1 MRSVVPTV
9 AALMSVALFACAAPG
24 FAAPARVPSP
34 DLQVTGASL
43 FLAGASTPL
52 WSENGNA
59 ERAIASTTKL
69 MTALVVLQ
77 HVRSLNE
84 VFTQGSWVDQPG
96 DSQIGL
102 VPGERMTVRDLLVA
116 LLLPSADDAA
126 ADLAYNVGHGST
138 ATFVAMMN
146 AEARKLGL
154 DHTHYTT
161 PSGLDTPGNYSSPDD
176 LVRLA
181 DYDMS
186 ASAFFRRTVDLRS
199 ARITVGDDRFTVTN
213 TDTLLAKVPWV
224 HGIKTG
230 HTLDAGYVLV
240 SEGTRDGLTLTVSVL
255 GTDSEAARDAN
266 ALALLNYGFSDF
278 HRVRPLR
285 RGTTFAR
292 LPVAYSSVRATVLVG
307 RSFADVVPDSA
318 HIVLERRL
326 PSQLRG
332 PLAAGTVVG
341 HVRVL
346 VSGRVVAHVPLVLAR
361 RLPAVSTLT
370 KVSQALDGPFT
381 LIFVVLVF
389 VAAVVF
395 LVRRRHPRVVAAGHS
410 RQR

>member
-1 MRSVVPTV
+1 MRRFVV
-9 AALMSVALFACAAPG
+9 AAAAMASAALLVCAAPTI
-24 FAAPARVPSP
+24 AATAP

-43 FLAGASTPL
+43 FVAGAAKPL

-59 ERAIASTTKL
+59 ELPIASTTKL

-77 HVRSLNE
+77 HVRNLNR

-102 VPGERMTVRDLLVA
+102 VPGERMNVRDLLVA

-126 ADLAYNVGHGST
+126 ADLAYNLGHGST
-138 ATFVAMMN
+138 ARFVAMMN
-146 AEARKLGL
+146 AEARRLGL
-154 DHTHYTT
+154 RHTRYAT

-181 DYDMS
+181 AYDMS
-186 ASAFFRRTVDLRS
+186 HFPFFRHTVKMRS
-199 ARITVGDDRFTVTN
+199 ARITVGDDPITVVN
-213 TDTLLAKVPWV
+213 TDTLLGVVPWV

-230 HTLDAGYVLV
+230 HTLEAGYVLV
-240 SEGTRDGLTLTVSVL
+240 SEGTRDGFTLIGSVL

-266 ALALLNYGFSDF
+266 ALALLDYGFDEY
-278 HRVRPLR
+278 HLIRPLR
-285 RGTTFAR
+285 RGTVFAR
-292 LPVAYSSVRATVLVG
+292 VPVAYSSVDATVVVG
-307 RSFADVVPDSA
+307 ASFTDVVRDSA
-318 HIVLERRL
+318 RVVLKHRL
-326 PSQLRG
+326 PKQLSG

-346 VSGRVVAHVPLVLAR
+346 VSGRVVAQAPLLLRR
-361 RLPAVSTLT
+361 RLPAVSTVT
-370 KVSQALDGPFT
+370 KVSQALGGPFT
-381 LIFVVLVF
+381 LIVVVLALGAAIVF
-389 VAAVVF
+389 T
-395 LVRRRHPRVVAAGHS
+395 LRRRHPRVLAAGQG

>member
-1 MRSVVPTV
+1 MRRVVLAAV
-9 AALMSVALFACAAPG
+9 ASAALFACAAPA
-24 FAAPARVPSP
+24 FAAPSP

-43 FLAGASTPL
+43 SVAGAAVPL

-59 ERAIASTTKL
+59 ELAIASTTKL
-69 MTALVVLQ
+69 MTALIVLQ
-77 HVRSLNE
+77 HVTNLSE
-84 VFTQGSWVDQPG
+84 VFTQGTWVDQPG

-138 ATFVAMMN
+138 ARFVAMMN

-186 ASAFFRRTVDLRS
+186 HFAFFHHTVNRRS
-199 ARITVGDDRFTVTN
+199 ARITVGDDRMTVTN
-213 TDTLLAKVPWV
+213 TDTLLGTVPWI

-230 HTLDAGYVLV
+230 HTQDAGYVLV
-240 SEGTRDGLTLTVSVL
+240 SEGTRDGFTLTASVL
-255 GTDSEAARDAN
+255 GTDSEAARNAN
-266 ALALLNYGFSDF
+266 ALALLDYGFNEY
-278 HRVRPLR
+278 HLIRPLR
-285 RGTTFAR
+285 RGAALGW
-292 LPVAYSSVRATVLVG
+292 LPVAYSSAHATVVVG

-318 HIVLERRL
+318 HVALKHKL
-326 PSQLRG
+326 PKQLSG
-332 PLAAGTVVG
+332 PIPAGRVVG

-346 VSGRVVAHVPLVLAR
+346 VSGRVVADVPLLLR
-361 RLPAVSTLT
+361 RALPAVSTMT
-370 KVSQALDGPFT
+370 KVSQAFGGPFT
-381 LIFVVLVF
+381 LIFVVLVPMLG
-389 VAAVVF
+389 AAVVF
-395 LVRRRHPRVVAAGHS
+395 TTRRRHPRVLAAGHS